1 MGNLNKSIYLI
12 AVTAFAFFIINE
24 VFSFSLDSK
33 KEKLAIYKQDANIL
47 DNLMKAQLENVKILS
62 NLLAKKRIAVHWGL
76 TSFKAISFSYP
87 PPEIIMN

>member
-33 KEKLAIYKQDANIL
+33 KKEKLAIYKQDANIL
-47 DNLMKAQLENVKILS
+47 DNLTKTQLENVKILS
-62 NLLAKKRIAVHWGL
+62 NLLAKNELPFTGD
-76 TSFKAISFSYP
+76 
-87 PPEIIMN
+87 